1 VKPSL
6 EARRRRKRSMW
17 FSFEDN
23 IGRLDIAG
31 IEARPYP
38 TMGDLAL
45 RAQCFVDHRVI
56 HRE

>member
-1 VKPSL
+1 
-6 EARRRRKRSMW
+6 MW